1 MKLTGGRLAVVLL
14 GLVGIVLLGVMI
26 GLQLLI
32 IVGQNQTETANRDI
46 PVSTQAVVAVAP
58 ATATLEPATATV
70 APATATPEPPT
81 ATVQAP
87 TATLEPPTATVQ
99 APTATLEPPTATL
112 ELPTATAVLTMPT
125 LTPLTLITTTSAL
138 VVTMTEVATVAPTL
152 GATST
157 ASATPLPSV
166 DLRLGYADRDE
177 NCQPVTQLVAL
188 VLEQQLGLTVALVH
202 FDSVDALFTAVASTN
217 ASTSIDLTFCYVD
230 PDDRNYLQAY
240 GSKIRFVGGHYAENN
255 QKRLYAVSN
264 SVIIVPLK
272 EQHPCVHAFLKNL
285 DLGDIQALP
294 QDATQ
299 WLEKNSDRVRSWSQC
314 N

>member
-32 IVGQNQTETANRDI
+32 IVGQNQTETASGNI
-46 PVSTQAVVAVAP
+46 LVATQTVVTVAP
-58 ATATLEPATATV
+58 ATVTVEPATATVVPATATTEPPTATAEPPTATLEPATATV
-70 APATATPEPPT
+70 EPPTVTLEPATATFEP
-81 ATVQAP
+81 ASVALTV
-87 TATLEPPTATVQ
+87 
-99 APTATLEPPTATL
+99 
-112 ELPTATAVLTMPT
+112 PT
-125 LTPLTLITTTSAL
+125 LVTLTLITTTPAL
-138 VVTMTEVATVAPTL
+138 DVAATEIATSAPT
-152 GATST
+152 AT
-157 ASATPLPSV
+157 ATPSAPV

-177 NCQPVTQLVAL
+177 NCQLVTQIVAL
-188 VLEQQLGLTVALVH
+188 VLEQQLGVTVALVH
-202 FDSVDALFTAVASTN
+202 FDFVDDLFTAVASTN
-217 ASTSIDLTFCYVD
+217 ASASVDLTFCYVD
-230 PDDRNYLQAY
+230 PDDRSYLQAY

-272 EQHPCVHAFLKNL
+272 EQHPCVHSFLKNL

-294 QDATQ
+294 QDASQ
-299 WLEKNSDRVRSWSQC
+299 WLEKNSDHVRSWSQC